1 LPENTNEAEQKW
13 RPTMKRR
20 KRIPECKILID
31 KNERGDGEDMFV
43 VFDGIK
49 IATRGDPES
58 PQARTWVIIEPG
70 CEIIDDEARGTISVL
85 RHHNVPVN

>member
-1 LPENTNEAEQKW
+1 
-13 RPTMKRR
+13 MKRR
-20 KRIPECKILID
+20 KQMPECKILID
-31 KNERGDGEDMFV
+31 KNERGDGVDTFV

-49 IATRGDPES
+49 IAKRGDPES

-70 CEIIDDEARGTISVL
+70 YEIIDDEARGRFSVL

>member
-1 LPENTNEAEQKW
+1 
-13 RPTMKRR
+13 MKRR
-20 KRIPECKILID
+20 KQIPECKILID
-31 KNERGDGEDMFV
+31 KNEQGDGVDMFV

-49 IATRGDPES
+49 IAKRGDPES

-70 CEIIDDEARGTISVL
+70 YEIIDDETHGTFSVL